1 MTSNVSFSF
10 KIVRIHSKEYCNV
23 ILNTKSYFFII
34 FILLLSFNALAQQ
47 PTPVLSLAE
56 SNLKVFVGGKIRT
69 TMFMS
74 NKRTFPSGTAFL
86 LLPKDATGEE
96 SSFDLN
102 ARSSSL
108 YFALDGP
115 KVGDFKLGGMMFFML
130 TSNVTTEN
138 YGILPSLLYVDL
150 KNKHWR
156 FALGQQMD
164 VFAER
169 IPNMIDSYFALA
181 ASGCAGNSSRG
192 QLRAERFFPL
202 GKKGAFSLTVAATE
216 SITTYFSPNFK
227 NNSEGNGKPN
237 IEWAAKYCSGKDD
250 AAWVPYDNLE
260 LAVSGVSG
268 SYRVFKNDNNGN
280 NIRVNHPQVFGIAG
294 EYAFR
299 FGKRF
304 GIQGEIYKG
313 QALGNYAAAVFQ
325 TTKGDFDNEIRST
338 GFWTELAF
346 YWKKNLQTRVGY
358 GQDKCN
364 ESDLKGFGIPQNST
378 LFGNLIW
385 DINHSLQIGTELS
398 YKKTDYL
405 APLKNN
411 QGVMAMF
418 MTQYKF

>member
-1 MTSNVSFSF
+1 MI
-10 KIVRIHSKEYCNV
+10 KM
-23 ILNTKSYFFII
+23 KSPVLII
-34 FILLLSFNALAQQ
+34 FILLVSFNAIAQQ
-47 PTPVLSLAE
+47 PKPLLSLAD
-56 SNLKVFVGGKIRT
+56 SSLHVFVGGKIRT
-69 TMFMS
+69 TMLMS

-102 ARSSSL
+102 SRSSSL

-115 KVGDFKLGGMMFFML
+115 KVGDFKMSGMMFFML
-130 TSNVTTEN
+130 TSNVTSET

-150 KNKHWR
+150 KNDHWR
-156 FALGQQMD
+156 FAFGQQMD

-181 ASGCAGNSSRG
+181 SSGCAGNSSRG
-192 QLRAERFFPL
+192 QIRAERYFSV
-202 GKKGAFSLTVAATE
+202 GKKGKFSLTAAASE
-216 SITTYFSPNFK
+216 PITSYFSPDLR
-227 NNSEGNGKPN
+227 NNTADNGMPN
-237 IEWAAKYCSGKDD
+237 VEWAAKYSSGKDA

-268 SYRVFKNDNNGN
+268 SYRVFKNDINGN

-304 GIQGEIYKG
+304 GIQGEVYNGK
-313 QALGNYAAAVFQ
+313 ALGNYAATIFQ
-325 TTKGDFDNEIRST
+325 TTKGDFDKEIRST

-346 YWKKNLQTRVGY
+346 YWKKSLQTRVGY

-364 ESDLKGFGIPQNST
+364 ESDLMGLGIFQNST

-385 DINHSLQIGTELS
+385 DINQSFQIGAEVS
-398 YKKTDYL
+398 YKQTDYL

-411 QGVMAMF
+411 QGITAMLMA
-418 MTQYKF
+418 QYKF

>member
-1 MTSNVSFSF
+1 LIYNSRFPIKLRNINF
-10 KIVRIHSKEYCNV
+10 KKYFNNTIFIKFH
-23 ILNTKSYFFII
+23 LNII
-34 FILLLSFNALAQQ
+34 FILFLSFKSHAQQ
-47 PTPVLSLAE
+47 PKPVLSFADSTL
-56 SNLKVFVGGKIRT
+56 NVIVGGKIRT
-69 TMFMS
+69 TMFTG

-86 LLPKDATGEE
+86 LLPKDATREE

-115 KVGDFKLGGMMFFML
+115 KVGDFKLGGMMFFMF
-130 TSNVTTEN
+130 TSNVTTET

-150 KNKHWR
+150 KNEHWR
-156 FALGQQMD
+156 FVIGQQMD

-181 ASGCAGNSSRG
+181 SSGCAGNSSRG
-192 QLRAERFFPL
+192 QIRAERYFTV
-202 GKKGAFSLTVAATE
+202 GKKANFSLTVAASE
-216 SITTYFSPNFK
+216 PITSYFSPDLR
-227 NNSEGNGKPN
+227 NNTADNGIPN
-237 IEWAAKYCSGKDD
+237 IEWAVKYRFGKDSS
-250 AAWVPYDNLE
+250 AWVPYDRLE
-260 LAVSGVSG
+260 LAISGVSG
-268 SYRVFKNDNNGN
+268 SYRVFKNDSNGN

-313 QALGNYAAAVFQ
+313 KALGNYAAAIFQ
-325 TTKGDFDNEIRST
+325 TTKGDFDNEIRSV
-338 GFWTELAF
+338 GFWSELAF
-346 YWKKNLQTRVGY
+346 YWKKSLQSRVGY
-358 GQDKCN
+358 GKDKCT
-364 ESDLKGFGIPQNST
+364 ESDLKGSGILQNST

-385 DINHSLQIGTELS
+385 DINQLLQIGTEVS
-398 YKKTDYL
+398 YKQTEYL

-411 QGVMAMF
+411 QGIVAMF